1 MPMKAQK
8 AFYIQTI
15 KFFTIMRKKI
25 FGVAVIAALAGVA
38 VYNFS
43 LNQTVDEVSDLT
55 LENLD
60 AIATARGYFPACQ
73 KEEGTRD
80 SDFIPFCVNGV
91 CEESYQPKGT
101 LDVNYCNE

>member
-1 MPMKAQK
+1 
-8 AFYIQTI
+8 
-15 KFFTIMRKKI
+15 MRKKI
-25 FGVAVIAALAGVA
+25 LGVAVIAILAGVA

>member
-1 MPMKAQK
+1 MPIKAQK

-15 KFFTIMRKKI
+15 KFLTIMRKKI
-25 FGVAVIAALAGVA
+25 LGVAVIAALAGVA

-60 AIATARGYFPACQ
+60 AIATARGNFPACQ
-73 KEEGTRD
+73 KGEGWKS
-80 SDFIPFCVNGV
+80 SDFIPFCVNGFCKQV
-91 CEESYQPKGT
+91 YTQRGM
-101 LDVNYCNE
+101 LDVNYCSE